1 MGMMDTV
8 LATLPDDSSDT
19 ALIDRVRRG
28 EGAAFAQIMRRNN
41 RRLFRLVR
49 AMIGSDIEAEEV
61 VQETYVRAFA
71 ALATWRGDA
80 SLSTWL
86 SRIALNEALALLQR
100 RRETVEFAHA
110 ADAPAGP
117 SDGAFDDLLRA
128 SPEAD
133 AARGEIRRLLERAI
147 DELPPDFRCVFVL
160 RAVEQLS
167 VEETAAAL
175 QIPSETVR
183 TRFFR
188 ARRLLRQ
195 ALDSRLASVLEDAFP
210 FAGARCDRIMEKVFA
225 RLPIASEAPAAATE
239 NRPEAMPRRD

>member
-100 RRETVEFAHA
+100 RCETV
-110 ADAPAGP
+110 
-117 SDGAFDDLLRA
+117 
-128 SPEAD
+128 
-133 AARGEIRRLLERAI
+133 
-147 DELPPDFRCVFVL
+147 
-160 RAVEQLS
+160 
-167 VEETAAAL
+167 
-175 QIPSETVR
+175 
-183 TRFFR
+183 
-188 ARRLLRQ
+188 
-195 ALDSRLASVLEDAFP
+195 
-210 FAGARCDRIMEKVFA
+210 
-225 RLPIASEAPAAATE
+225 
-239 NRPEAMPRRD
+239 